1 MREGR
6 PHELAQR
13 RCGIVE
19 RSGGDV
25 QDTEEL
31 AALKALQTVAQT
43 LQTLQTLYTRA
54 SSGG

>member
-6 PHELAQR
+6 PHELAPR

-19 RSGGDV
+19 RGGGDV

-54 SSGG
+54 SLGG